1 MDTRAGASLLMYS
14 RRMSE
19 LSPAER
25 TAGTARILVTAGMLV
40 AAEALWRGSVVRT
53 LLATLVL
60 AAGGGLLFL
69 AKRAD

>member
-1 MDTRAGASLLMYS
+1 MYI
-14 RRMSE
+14 RWMSE

-25 TAGTARILVTAGMLV
+25 TAGTARALMTAGMLF

-60 AAGGGLLFL
+60 AAGGGLLFF